1 MILILKGWKY
11 TTKLNFVVLSFNPS
25 FKTKLILVVSGL
37 MLDHTFGWGP
47 LSVDFSNS
55 WTFLFIKMRLK
66 VYRDQRTNRN

>member
-11 TTKLNFVVLSFNPS
+11 TMKLNFVVLSFKPS

-47 LSVDFSNS
+47 LSVDFSNP
-55 WTFLFIKMRLK
+55 WTF
-66 VYRDQRTNRN
+66 